1 MAAVLLEGPAVEPVS
16 LAEAKQYLRVEHE
29 DDDALIGVLIAAA
42 RVQVEQAARRVL
54 ITQSWRIV
62 KDHWPAS
69 GWIVSTVNPLQTID
83 TARVHPLDG
92 AAMAL
97 DVDAFT
103 LNAAAAP
110 AILAF
115 ERSAVKQPGRTT
127 GGIEI
132 DVTAGYGDA
141 PDDVPAPLRQ
151 AIRFLVARNYESRD
165 RLAKDELP
173 DAVAALISAYRVA
186 KL

>member
-16 LAEAKQYLRVEHE
+16 LAEAKNYLRVEHE
-29 DDDALIGVLIAAA
+29 DDDALIGELILAA
-42 RVQVEQAARRVL
+42 RVQIEQAARRVL
-54 ITQSWRIV
+54 VTQSWRIV

-69 GWIVSTVNPLQTID
+69 GWIVSPVNPVQAVNA
-83 TARVHPLDG
+83 ARVHPLEG
-92 AAMAL
+92 AAVEL
-97 DVDAFT
+97 DADAFT

-110 AILAF
+110 AIIAF
-115 ERSAVKQPGRTT
+115 ERGAVKQPGRTV

-141 PDDVPAPLRQ
+141 ADDVPAPLRQ
-151 AIRFLVARNYESRD
+151 AIRFLIARNYEQRD
-165 RLAKDELP
+165 RVEKDELP
-173 DAVAALISAYRVA
+173 DAVAALIAAYRVA

>member
-1 MAAVLLEGPAVEPVS
+1 MAAVLLEGPAIEPVS
-16 LAEAKQYLRVEHE
+16 LSEAKNYLRVEHE
-29 DDDALIGVLIAAA
+29 DDDALIGELITAA
-42 RVQVEQAARRVL
+42 RVQVEQAARRAL

-69 GWIVSTVNPLQTID
+69 GWIVSPVNPLQAID
-83 TARVHPLDG
+83 AARVHPREG
-92 AAMAL
+92 AAFGL
-97 DVDAFT
+97 DLDAFT

-110 AILAF
+110 AIIAF
-115 ERSAVKQPGRTT
+115 ERGVVKQPGRAT

-132 DVTAGYGDA
+132 DVTAGYGDEA
-141 PDDVPAPLRQ
+141 ADVPAPLHQ
-151 AIRFLVARNYESRD
+151 AIRFLLARNYEQRD
-165 RLAKDELP
+165 RVEKDELP

>member
-1 MAAVLLEGPAVEPVS
+1 MAAVLLQGPAIEPVS
-16 LAEAKQYLRVEHE
+16 LTEAKNYLRVEHG
-29 DDDALIGVLIAAA
+29 DDDALIGELIIAG

-69 GWIVSTVNPLQTID
+69 GWIVSPVNPLQTIEA
-83 TARVHPLDG
+83 ARVLPLEG
-92 AAMAL
+92 EAL
-97 DVDAFT
+97 ELDLDAFT

-110 AILAF
+110 AIIAF
-115 ERSAVKQPGRTT
+115 ERGAVKQPGRTV

-132 DVTAGYGDA
+132 DVTAGYADA
-141 PDDVPAPLRQ
+141 ADDIPAPLRQ
-151 AIRFLVARNYESRD
+151 AIRFLVARNYEQRD
-165 RLAKDELP
+165 RVEKDELP
-173 DAVAALISAYRVA
+173 DAVAALIAAYRVA

>member
-1 MAAVLLEGPAVEPVS
+1 MAAVLLQVPAIEPVS
-16 LAEAKQYLRVEHE
+16 LAEAKNYLRVEHD
-29 DDDALIGVLIAAA
+29 DDDALIAELITSA
-42 RVQVEQAARRVL
+42 RVQVEQAARRAL

-69 GWIVSTVNPLQTID
+69 GWIVSPVNPVQTID
-83 TARVHPLDG
+83 AARVHPLEG
-92 AAMAL
+92 VAVSL
-97 DVDAFT
+97 DLDAFT

-115 ERSAVKQPGRTT
+115 ERSGVKQPGRTT

-132 DVTAGYGDA
+132 DVTAGYGGA
-141 PDDVPAPLRQ
+141 AEDVPAPLRQ
-151 AIRFLVARNYESRD
+151 AIRLLLARSYEQRD
-165 RLAKDELP
+165 RVEKDELP
-173 DAVAALISAYRVA
+173 DAVAALIAAYRVA